1 MASCCPCSSSVN
13 RCKWVLLCLHL
24 AEVPAPCRA
33 ALSISHSR
41 FALPRGICTLVGSKQ
56 TLMSPVIWSE
66 TILWAGEGGVEQF

>member
-1 MASCCPCSSSVN
+1 M
-13 RCKWVLLCLHL
+13 
-24 AEVPAPCRA
+24 PCRA